1 MAAGGKIVF
10 GFKKKPELVQQESTV
25 ASLLF
30 AGPRTGI
37 DGGDSW
43 RELWEEANEP
53 ENELAWDA
61 FLAGDG
67 AEKSEVAWLLNT

>member
-1 MAAGGKIVF
+1 MF
-10 GFKKKPELVQQESTV
+10 GFKKKPAPMPQDSAV

-30 AGPRTGI
+30 ASPRTGL

-43 RELWEEANEP
+43 RELWELAEIDANEP
-53 ENELAWDA
+53 AWDA